1 MKKTIYA
8 LLICSTLAV
17 ALPSLSVTSFAAPAT
32 ATEATADEA
41 ASAITAR
48 KPITKWYYKTINGKL
63 YRRLYDTTHEK
74 WLTDWIPC

>member
-17 ALPSLSVTSFAAPAT
+17 ALPSLSVTSFAAHAA
-32 ATEATADEA
+32 ATEATADET
-41 ASAITAR
+41 ASAVTAR
-48 KPITKWYYKTINGKL
+48 KAITKWYYKTINGKL
-63 YRRLYDTTHEK
+63 YKRLYDTTHEK

>member
-1 MKKTIYA
+1 MKKTLFA

-17 ALPSLSVTSFAAPAT
+17 ALPSLSVTSFAAPAAIT
-32 ATEATADEA
+32 DAGANEA
-41 ASAITAR
+41 ASAVIAR

-63 YRRLYDTTHEK
+63 YKRLYDATNEK